1 MIKFESVIL
10 KHNYNRKQ
18 NLNHLSK
25 DSGIDFA
32 FIYSSDLYKNGLTFT
47 IEENKINFLKCKNNE
62 LLNDIFFTF
71 IGFYKPELGNI
82 IFGEY
87 NINSFTLKQK
97 AEFINNNF
105 AIINDFDVY
114 ELNKTLINHL
124 MIKLVCI
131 GHKIKNALKISE
143 QTLQSF
149 NLFQYKDF
157 KLKQLDEKK
166 ILDYFLLLMTI
177 NNPSYI
183 FIKGIEKYFANK
195 ENEKYFFLKLELF
208 LKNQVENTAQLIRED
223 KPFKAEQ
230 KAKTIIFFS
239 TQEFDYYSKKTFEID
254 IQKSIANDVL
264 VIRNKSYNNTNN
276 KNNSFSIRKN
286 NISSFLKLMLKENL
300 IYFLIFLC
308 FEVFLNIGTIY
319 SYLSFN
325 FSTDKG
331 LIIAIFSFFVILNI
345 LFNIFGT
352 NIFFDRLK
360 SLIFNMIIG
369 GVFIFKILSLF
380 MYLLILINL
389 STTII
394 VVIYPIILSATSMVE
409 PFNPTIFIFLL
420 IFPYLISLISFSL
433 IFVYKHKRIIRRL
446 NEFI

>member
-1 MIKFESVIL
+1 
-10 KHNYNRKQ
+10 
-18 NLNHLSK
+18 
-25 DSGIDFA
+25 
-32 FIYSSDLYKNGLTFT
+32 
-47 IEENKINFLKCKNNE
+47 
-62 LLNDIFFTF
+62 
-71 IGFYKPELGNI
+71 
-82 IFGEY
+82 
-87 NINSFTLKQK
+87 
-97 AEFINNNF
+97 
-105 AIINDFDVY
+105 
-114 ELNKTLINHL
+114 
-124 MIKLVCI
+124 
-131 GHKIKNALKISE
+131 
-143 QTLQSF
+143 
-149 NLFQYKDF
+149 
-157 KLKQLDEKK
+157 
-166 ILDYFLLLMTI
+166 
-177 NNPSYI
+177 
-183 FIKGIEKYFANK
+183 
-195 ENEKYFFLKLELF
+195 
-208 LKNQVENTAQLIRED
+208 
-223 KPFKAEQ
+223 
-230 KAKTIIFFS
+230 
-239 TQEFDYYSKKTFEID
+239 
-254 IQKSIANDVL
+254 
-264 VIRNKSYNNTNN
+264 
-276 KNNSFSIRKN
+276 
-286 NISSFLKLMLKENL
+286 MLKENL

-325 FSTDKG
+325 FSTNKG

-352 NIFFDRLK
+352 NIFFDRFK